1 MKLVVGSLSK
11 KWNIGNLKFAVFKL
25 FIYGNLLCIQQKEKC
40 PFVYVLLSFMQ
51 MMSYKKMDVPNMCN
65 TLKCDLAA
73 MFWQSEG
80 DVRFLYPISTR
91 WSRRWDPAI

>member
-1 MKLVVGSLSK
+1 M
-11 KWNIGNLKFAVFKL
+11 
-25 FIYGNLLCIQQKEKC
+25 FIYGNLLSIQQKEKC

-73 MFWQSEG
+73 MF
-80 DVRFLYPISTR
+80 
-91 WSRRWDPAI
+91 